1 MTHVLHSDATFTLLA
16 LTAITAFDLITK
28 TDAFWAAVCV
38 SDLDFIINPYHNSFL
53 ENMLGSQLKVFS

>member
-28 TDAFWAAVCV
+28 TDAFWAAACV
-38 SDLDFIINPYHNSFL
+38 SF
-53 ENMLGSQLKVFS
+53 

>member
-28 TDAFWAAVCV
+28 TDAFWAAACV
-38 SDLDFIINPYHNSFL
+38 SDLDSIINPHLSGKYV
-53 ENMLGSQLKVFS
+53 GITI